1 MAISPLGLDLSLTGT
16 GWATPAGT
24 GTLSPPAKVGNG
36 VDRLR
41 WIRDRVLELAWPL
54 PDLVAI
60 EGAAFG
66 QARGTSRLHAQGELS
81 GVVRVALHELGV
93 PVVDVPPAVV
103 KRTATGKGNAP
114 KEAVLAA
121 AIRRL
126 GFEGHSPDAADAR
139 WILEAVGHRYTLP
152 WRTAL
157 PVAHLAKLETA
168 VGWPDLSGLRG
179 AA

>member
-1 MAISPLGLDLSLTGT
+1 VIVLALDLSLTGT
-16 GWATPAGT
+16 GWATPDGT
-24 GTLSPPAKVGNG
+24 GTLSPPAKVGKG
-36 VDRLR
+36 VERLV
-41 WIRDRVLELAWPL
+41 WLRDQVLVLAWPL

-93 PVVDVPPAVV
+93 PIVDVPPAVV
-103 KRTATGKGNAP
+103 KRTATGKGNSP

-126 GFEGHSPDAADAR
+126 DFEGHSTDAADAR
-139 WILEAVGHRYTLP
+139 WILEAVAHRYALE
-152 WRTAL
+152 WRTPL

-168 VGWPDLSGLRG
+168 VQWPEL
-179 AA
+179 AP